1 MTTEATLLLPFVI
14 LWPLLLGVL
23 CLVPKLGPRMLPTL
37 PLGPLPALAA
47 VLLAPR
53 DDTFSVR
60 WILLDGGLRL
70 TDTGAMFLGG
80 AGLVWLCAGVYA
92 LRYMRGDP
100 RAPTFVLFWMLVL
113 AGNLGVFL
121 AADLASFY
129 VYFAL
134 VSLAA
139 YPLARLNVP
148 HKNLFLLASVVMRMV
163 PAMILIIPMF
173 LLLRNF
179 RLLDKHLGLIIVYT
193 TFLLPYVIWML
204 KNFFEQVP
212 YALEAAARMDGCS
225 RLGALFRVLIPVTA
239 PGIVATAIFAFIGAW
254 NEFLFGL
261 ILSTNFAV
269 PVTVRLSSLVS
280 TTFHSDNSL
289 VAAAGMLTLIPPV
302 LLVFILNRYII
313 RGLVEGI
320 KF

>member
-1 MTTEATLLLPFVI
+1 M
-14 LWPLLLGVL
+14 
-23 CLVPKLGPRMLPTL
+23 PRQVSAWFRPIFLYS
-37 PLGPLPALAA
+37 A
-47 VLLAPR
+47 VLFFLLWTVAPVSWIAVM
-53 DDTFSVR
+53 SVQPEINYVSVPPQLQVEDVSLH
-60 WILLDGGLRL
+60 WYAAMLREP
-70 TDTGAMFLGG
+70 DFLN
-80 AGLVWLCAGVYA
+80 A
-92 LRYMRGDP
+92 LRTS
-100 RAPTFVLFWMLVL
+100 AIIAFVTMLFCL
-113 AGNLGVFL
+113 
-121 AADLASFY
+121 SFG
-129 VYFAL
+129 A
-134 VSLAA
+134 LAA

-148 HKNLFLLASVVMRMV
+148 HKNFFLLLSVVLRMV

-289 VAAAGMLTLIPPV
+289 VAAAGMLTLLPPV

>member
-1 MTTEATLLLPFVI
+1 MPRTIAAWFRPTFFYIAVFCFLLWTVAPVSWIALMSVQPEINYVTVPPQLRLEDASLHWFAAMLAEPAFVAALKTSTI
-14 LWPLLLGVL
+14 ISFVTMVF
-23 CLVPKLGPRMLPTL
+23 CLVLG
-37 PLGPLPALAA
+37 
-47 VLLAPR
+47 
-53 DDTFSVR
+53 
-60 WILLDGGLRL
+60 
-70 TDTGAMFLGG
+70 
-80 AGLVWLCAGVYA
+80 
-92 LRYMRGDP
+92 
-100 RAPTFVLFWMLVL
+100 
-113 AGNLGVFL
+113 
-121 AADLASFY
+121 
-129 VYFAL
+129 
-134 VSLAA
+134 SLAA

-148 HKNLFLLASVVMRMV
+148 HKNTFLVLSVVTRMV
-163 PAMILIIPMF
+163 PAMVLIIPMF

-179 RLLDKHLGLIIVYT
+179 RLLDSHLGLILVYT

-212 YALEAAARMDGCS
+212 QALESAARMDGCS
-225 RLGALFRVLIPVTA
+225 RLGALLRVLIPVTA

-261 ILSTNFAV
+261 ILSTNVAV

-289 VAAAGMLTLIPPV
+289 IAAAGMLTMIPPV

-320 KF
+320 KY

>member
-1 MTTEATLLLPFVI
+1 MSRQLTAWFRPTFLYLSVLFFLLWTVAPVSWIAVMSVQPEINYVSVPPQLQVEDLSLRWYGAMLSEPDFLKALRTSAIIAFVTM
-14 LWPLLLGVL
+14 VF
-23 CLVPKLGPRMLPTL
+23 CLVFG
-37 PLGPLPALAA
+37 
-47 VLLAPR
+47 
-53 DDTFSVR
+53 
-60 WILLDGGLRL
+60 
-70 TDTGAMFLGG
+70 
-80 AGLVWLCAGVYA
+80 
-92 LRYMRGDP
+92 
-100 RAPTFVLFWMLVL
+100 
-113 AGNLGVFL
+113 
-121 AADLASFY
+121 
-129 VYFAL
+129 
-134 VSLAA
+134 SLAA

-289 VAAAGMLTLIPPV
+289 VAAAGMLTLLPPV

>member
-1 MTTEATLLLPFVI
+1 MMRRTFAGWFRPTLLYLLVI
-14 LWPLLLGVL
+14 FFLLW
-23 CLVPKLGPRMLPTL
+23 TI
-37 PLGPLPALAA
+37 
-47 VLLAPR
+47 APVVWIAIM
-53 DDTFSVR
+53 SVQPE
-60 WILLDGGLRL
+60 INYVSAPPQLRL
-70 TDTGAMFLGG
+70 EDASLRWYGAMLAEPSFLE
-80 AGLVWLCAGVYA
+80 A
-92 LRYMRGDP
+92 LRTSTII
-100 RAPTFVLFWMLVL
+100 AFVTMVFCLLFG
-113 AGNLGVFL
+113 A
-121 AADLASFY
+121 
-129 VYFAL
+129 
-134 VSLAA
+134 LAA

-148 HKNLFLLASVVMRMV
+148 RKNLFLVISVVTRMV

-179 RLLDKHLGLIIVYT
+179 RLLDRHLGLIIVYT

-261 ILSTNFAV
+261 ILSTRVAV

-302 LLVFILNRYII
+302 LLVFVLNRYII
-313 RGLVEGI
+313 RGLVEGV

>member
-1 MTTEATLLLPFVI
+1 MPRSYFLWLRPTLLYSAVLFFLFWTVAPVVWI
-14 LWPLLLGVL
+14 ATMSVQPEINYVTVPPQLSLGDVSL
-23 CLVPKLGPRMLPTL
+23 HWYGAMLSDSDFLHALRASTIISVATMVFCLV
-37 PLGPLPALAA
+37 
-47 VLLAPR
+47 
-53 DDTFSVR
+53 F
-60 WILLDGGLRL
+60 
-70 TDTGAMFLGG
+70 GA
-80 AGLVWLCAGVYA
+80 
-92 LRYMRGDP
+92 
-100 RAPTFVLFWMLVL
+100 
-113 AGNLGVFL
+113 
-121 AADLASFY
+121 
-129 VYFAL
+129 
-134 VSLAA
+134 LAA
-139 YPLARLNVP
+139 YPLARLQVP
-148 HKNLFLLASVVMRMV
+148 HKNIFLVASVVTRMV
-163 PAMILIIPMF
+163 PAMVLIIPMF
-173 LLLRNF
+173 LMLRNF
-179 RLLDKHLGLIIVYT
+179 RLLDKYLGLIIVYT

-261 ILSTNFAV
+261 ILSTNVAV
-269 PVTVRLSSLVS
+269 PVTVRLSSYVS

-302 LLVFILNRYII
+302 LLVFVLNRFII